1 MGAKADEIDREI
13 SATRDHVDQNLAI
26 LERRAMKGARRYGSM
41 AAIGLV
47 TGVLVA
53 GAAFLIYRA
62 VRKPAMAERLRG
74 MMPNALGELPDS
86 VREKLKRRPV
96 RVVISTAEDRARAWE
111 SAARK
116 MAPMIATSVATA
128 VASRIARPAP
138 GTGKKSEA

>member
-1 MGAKADEIDREI
+1 MFAQGDGRTANRGMRVIGRANHDGIEF
-13 SATRDHVDQNLAI
+13 ALAI
-26 LERRAMKGARRYGSM
+26 EQAAKVMRPPGAREFFVS
-41 AAIGLV
+41 
-47 TGVLVA
+47 A

-96 RVVISTAEDRARAWE
+96 RVVISTAEDRERAWE
-111 SAARK
+111 SVARK

>member
-74 MMPNALGELPDS
+74 MMPDALGGLPDS

-96 RVVISTAEDRARAWE
+96 RVVISTAEDRERAWE
-111 SAARK
+111 SVARK
-116 MAPMIATSVATA
+116 VASMITTSVASA
-128 VASRIARPAP
+128 VALRIARPAP

>member
-74 MMPNALGELPDS
+74 MMPDALGGLPDS

-96 RVVISTAEDRARAWE
+96 RVVISTAEDREHAWE
-111 SAARK
+111 SVARK
-116 MAPMIATSVATA
+116 VAPMIATSVASA
-128 VASRIARPAP
+128 VALRISRPAP